1 MSTVVTYYPGY
12 SQLQVQENLR
22 CQTIASVTN
31 ANPCVVTTVNDHGYP
46 AGVKVRFLIPTQFGM
61 VNLNLVNVQV
71 IAITLNTLTLDLDST
86 NFNVFSY
93 PNPLPSAF
101 TPPSVIPDSSG
112 KFLPPLPLPY
122 GNQDSFEG
130 VVYNNGT
137 PSNPINGM

>member
-1 MSTVVTYYPGY
+1 MSSVVTYYPGY

-22 CQTIASVTN
+22 CQTIASVTK

-71 IAITLNTLTLDLDST
+71 IAVTLNTLTLDLDST
-86 NFNVFSY
+86 NFNTFSY
-93 PNPLPSAF
+93 PSPLPNAY
-101 TPPSVIPDSSG
+101 TNPSVIPNSSG
-112 KFLPPLPLPY
+112 PYLPPLPLPF

-130 VVYNNGT
+130 TIYNAGVV
-137 PSNPINGM
+137 